1 MASSRPECTVIRSPG
16 RILSASR
23 SVRRGDEMSPD
34 GEEQGPEPAPVEGL
48 LDLTDEPPGPPPRAL
63 VDLRD
68 IEQQREEMRG
78 IIALSLVAL
87 FSLVMIGALS
97 AVILGKAA

>member
-1 MASSRPECTVIRSPG
+1 
-16 RILSASR
+16 
-23 SVRRGDEMSPD
+23 MSPD

-78 IIALSLVAL
+78 IIAL

-97 AVILGKAA
+97 AVIFEKAPDDIKPILELVLPPGPKYLP